1 MENYILKEEAK
12 GYIVIDV
19 DTSQVVEATKKA
31 KKLLKLLK
39 KANSLADELASK
51 EILLNIDVQSKW
63 LERRKKVYEMSE
75 EYKQQYPT
83 LDIKKDGATYHLYLN
98 GVELKTVTSFNL
110 QVNAGEAAQLTL
122 TMDVL

>member
-51 EILLNIDVQSKW
+51 EILLDVEKTKK
-63 LERRKKVYEMSE
+63 EIRKTWKNVDVMFA
-75 EYKQQYPT
+75 T
-83 LDIKKDGATYHLYLN
+83 LI
-98 GVELKTVTSFNL
+98 SSI
-110 QVNAGEAAQLTL
+110 EAANNFNGK
-122 TMDVL
+122 

>member
-1 MENYILKEEAK
+1 MENYIPKEEAK

-51 EILLNIDVQSKW
+51 AILLNIDVQSKW
-63 LERRKKVYEMSE
+63 LERRKENES
-75 EYKQQYPT
+75 
-83 LDIKKDGATYHLYLN
+83 LW
-98 GVELKTVTSFNL
+98 
-110 QVNAGEAAQLTL
+110 
-122 TMDVL
+122 DVRRI

>member
-1 MENYILKEEAK
+1 MENYIPKEEAK

-63 LERRKKVYEMSE
+63 LERRKENES
-75 EYKQQYPT
+75 
-83 LDIKKDGATYHLYLN
+83 LW
-98 GVELKTVTSFNL
+98 
-110 QVNAGEAAQLTL
+110 
-122 TMDVL
+122 DVRKI

>member
-1 MENYILKEEAK
+1 MENYIPKEEAK

-19 DTSQVVEATKKA
+19 DTSQVVEATKKT

-63 LERRKKVYEMSE
+63 LERRKENES
-75 EYKQQYPT
+75 
-83 LDIKKDGATYHLYLN
+83 LW
-98 GVELKTVTSFNL
+98 
-110 QVNAGEAAQLTL
+110 
-122 TMDVL
+122 DVRRI

>member
-1 MENYILKEEAK
+1 MENYIPKEEAK

-51 EILLNIDVQSKW
+51 AILLNIDVQSKW
-63 LERRKKVYEMSE
+63 LERDRKSV
-75 EYKQQYPT
+75 
-83 LDIKKDGATYHLYLN
+83 
-98 GVELKTVTSFNL
+98 V
-110 QVNAGEAAQLTL
+110 
-122 TMDVL
+122 

>member
-1 MENYILKEEAK
+1 MENYIPKEEAK

-63 LERRKKVYEMSE
+63 LERRKENES
-75 EYKQQYPT
+75 
-83 LDIKKDGATYHLYLN
+83 LW
-98 GVELKTVTSFNL
+98 
-110 QVNAGEAAQLTL
+110 
-122 TMDVL
+122 DVRRI

>member
-1 MENYILKEEAK
+1 MENYIPKEDAK

-51 EILLNIDVQSKW
+51 AILLNIDVQSK
-63 LERRKKVYEMSE
+63 
-75 EYKQQYPT
+75 
-83 LDIKKDGATYHLYLN
+83 
-98 GVELKTVTSFNL
+98 
-110 QVNAGEAAQLTL
+110 
-122 TMDVL
+122 